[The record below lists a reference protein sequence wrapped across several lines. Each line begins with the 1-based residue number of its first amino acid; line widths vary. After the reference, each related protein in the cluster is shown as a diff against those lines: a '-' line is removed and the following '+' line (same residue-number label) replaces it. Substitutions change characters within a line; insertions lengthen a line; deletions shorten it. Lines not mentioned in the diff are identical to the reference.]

1 MSIPVGLKKRT
12 IGLKIESKMK
22 RWIETLP
29 EELQKLVKRDVI
41 VTGGSI
47 ASMLLGEQ
55 VNDYDVYFK
64 TKETVVAVAD
74 YYLGRFIEAQRHK
87 YEGGVKYEMKL
98 EELVDSQGRQRVR
111 IKIQSAGIAG
121 EQQSEVYEYFES
133 QPDELAGEYVED
145 AFDQQTGPTPADSEK
160 PKYRPVFL
168 SSNAITL
175 SDNVQVIIRFW
186 GDVDE
191 IHKNFDFVHCM
202 NYWTFNDGVVLRLDA
217 LEALMSRTLVYLG
230 SLYPVCSVFR
240 ARKFIE
246 RGWKI
251 NAGQY
256 LKMILQCSDLDLS
269 DYKILEEQLT
279 GVDAAYFSDLLA
291 KARNKENP
299 ERVDKNYLVEIINR
313 MF

>member
-1 MSIPVGLKKRT
+1 MTGMKKRAIKLT
-12 IGLKIESKMK
+12 ITSKMN
-22 RWIETLP
+22 RWIESLP
-29 EELQKLVKRDVI
+29 LEIRDSVKKDVI

-47 ASMLLGEQ
+47 ASMLLGEK

-64 TKETVVAVAD
+64 TKETLLLVAQHYVDEFMKAQKLKYAD
-74 YYLGRFIEAQRHK
+74 HIKFSMKVEELTDSLGRE
-87 YEGGVKYEMKL
+87 
-98 EELVDSQGRQRVR
+98 RVR

-121 EQQSEVYEYFES
+121 EDTKEVYEYFES
-133 QPDELAGEYVED
+133 QPEERAGEYVED
-145 AFDQQTGPTPADSEK
+145 MFEQDSGPTDPESSKK
-160 PKYRPVFL
+160 PYRPVFL

-175 SDNVQVIIRFW
+175 SDNVQIIVRFF

-202 NYWTFNDGVVLRLDA
+202 NYWTYSEGVVLRLDS
-217 LEALMSRTLVYLG
+217 LEALMSKTLVYKG

-246 RGWKI
+246 RGWTI

-256 LKMILQCSDLDLS
+256 LKMILQISDLDLT
-269 DYKILEEQLT
+269 KFAIMEEQLT
-279 GVDAAYFSDLLA
+279 GVDAAYFHQLLENA
-291 KARNKENP
+291 QNKENP
-299 ERVDKNYLVEIINR
+299 EIIDKNYMIEIINR

>member
-1 MSIPVGLKKRT
+1 MTGMKKRA
-12 IGLKIESKMK
+12 INLKIMNKMN

-29 EELQKLVKRDVI
+29 EELRDAVKKDLV

-64 TKETVVAVAD
+64 TKDTVLKVAE
-74 YYLGRFIEAQRHK
+74 YYLNWFKMIQNHK
-87 YEGGVKYEMKL
+87 NSGGIPYDMTL
-98 EELVDSQGRQRVR
+98 EELKDSQGRERVR
-111 IKIQSAGIAG
+111 IKIQSAGVAG
-121 EQQSEVYEYFES
+121 EEQKEVYEYFES
-133 QPDELAGEYVED
+133 QPEEMAGEYVED
-145 AFDQQTGPTPADSEK
+145 AFDQQTGPTPEDSEK

-175 SDNVQVIIRFW
+175 SDNVQIIIRFY

-202 NYWTFNDGVVLRLDA
+202 NYWTYKDGVVLRLDS
-217 LEALMSRTLVYLG
+217 LEALMSKTLVYLG
-230 SLYPVCSVFR
+230 SLYPICSVFR

-246 RGWKI
+246 RGWTI

-256 LKMILQCSDLDLS
+256 LKMILQISDLDLT
-269 DYKILEEQLT
+269 KFVILEEQLT
-279 GVDAAYFSDLLA
+279 GVDAAYFAQLLA
-291 KARNKENP
+291 AARNKERP
-299 ERVDKNYLVEIINR
+299 ELVEKAYLVEIINR

>member
-1 MSIPVGLKKRT
+1 MTTGMKKRT
-12 IGLKIESKMK
+12 INLKIESKMK

-29 EELQKLVKRDVI
+29 EELQKMVKRDVI

-64 TKETVVAVAD
+64 TKHTVVAVAEH
-74 YYLGRFIEAQRHK
+74 YLAKFIEAQKHK
-87 YEGGVKYEMKL
+87 NGGGVKYDMKI
-98 EELVDSQGRQRVR
+98 EELIDSQKRERVR
-111 IKIQSAGIAG
+111 IKIQSAGVAG
-121 EQQSEVYEYFES
+121 EEQTEAYQYFES
-133 QPDELAGEYVED
+133 QPDELAGEYIED
-145 AFDQQTGPTPADSEK
+145 VFDQQTGPTPADSEK

-202 NYWTFNDGVVLRLDA
+202 NYWTFSDGVVLRLDS
-217 LEALMSRTLVYLG
+217 LEALMSKTLIYLG

-246 RGWKI
+246 RGWSI

-256 LKMILQCSDLDLS
+256 LKMILQCSELDLS
-269 DYKILEEQLT
+269 SYMILEEQLT
-279 GVDAAYFSDLLA
+279 GVDAAYFSDLLS
-291 KARNKENP
+291 KARDKDNP

>member
-1 MSIPVGLKKRT
+1 MTIGLKKRT

-29 EELQKLVKRDVI
+29 EELASLVKRDVI

-47 ASMLLGEQ
+47 ASMLLGEE

-64 TKETVVAVAD
+64 TKQTVIAVATH
-74 YYLGRFIEAQRHK
+74 YLNRFIEAQQHK
-87 YEGGVKYEMKL
+87 YEGGVKYDMRL
-98 EELVDSQGRQRVR
+98 EELLDSQGRERVR
-111 IKIQSAGIAG
+111 IKVQSAGVAG
-121 EQQSEVYEYFES
+121 EEQKEVYEYFES
-133 QPDELAGEYVED
+133 QPEEHAGDYVED
-145 AFDQQTGPTPADSEK
+145 AFDQQTGPTPKDSEK

-175 SDNVQVIIRFW
+175 SDNVQIIIRFY

-202 NYWTFNDGVVLRLDA
+202 NYWTFSEGVVLRLDS
-217 LEALMSRTLVYLG
+217 LEALMSKTLVNLG

-246 RGWKI
+246 RGWRI

-256 LKMILQCSDLDLS
+256 LKMILQTNELDLS
-269 DYKILEEQLT
+269 KYTILEEQLT

-291 KARNKENP
+291 KARDKNEP

-313 MF
+313 MI

>member
-1 MSIPVGLKKRT
+1 MTGMKKRA
-12 IGLKIESKMK
+12 INLKIMNKMN

-29 EELQKLVKRDVI
+29 EELRDAVKKDLV

-64 TKETVVAVAD
+64 TKETLLLVAQHYVDEFMKAQKLKYAD
-74 YYLGRFIEAQRHK
+74 HIKFSMTVE
-87 YEGGVKYEMKL
+87 KL
-98 EELVDSQGRQRVR
+98 KDSHERDRVR

-121 EQQSEVYEYFES
+121 EETKEVYEYFES
-133 QPDELAGEYVED
+133 QPEERAGEYVED
-145 AFDQQTGPTPADSEK
+145 MFDQQTGPTPEDSEK

-175 SDNVQVIIRFW
+175 SDNVQIIIRFY

-202 NYWTFNDGVVLRLDA
+202 NYWTYKDGVVLRLDS
-217 LEALMSRTLVYLG
+217 LEALMSKTLVYLG
-230 SLYPVCSVFR
+230 SLYPICSVFR

-246 RGWKI
+246 RGWTI

-256 LKMILQCSDLDLS
+256 LKMILQISDLDLT
-269 DYKILEEQLT
+269 KFVILEEQLT
-279 GVDAAYFSDLLA
+279 GVDAAYFAQLLA
-291 KARNKENP
+291 AARNKERP
-299 ERVDKNYLVEIINR
+299 ELVEKAYLVEIINR